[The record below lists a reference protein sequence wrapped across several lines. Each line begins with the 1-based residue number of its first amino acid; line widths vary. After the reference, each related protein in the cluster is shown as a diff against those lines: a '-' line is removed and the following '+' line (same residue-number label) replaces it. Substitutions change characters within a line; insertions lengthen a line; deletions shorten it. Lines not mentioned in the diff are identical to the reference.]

1 MSDSDVLHDTDIE
14 QEVGI
19 EVEAAIEPPFR
30 VFVHNDNVTNAI
42 PYYPL
47 FCCHFS

>member
-14 QEVGI
+14 QEVGT
-19 EVEAAIEPPFR
+19 EAEAAIEPPFR

-42 PYYPL
+42 SYHPFFHPYP
-47 FCCHFS
+47 S